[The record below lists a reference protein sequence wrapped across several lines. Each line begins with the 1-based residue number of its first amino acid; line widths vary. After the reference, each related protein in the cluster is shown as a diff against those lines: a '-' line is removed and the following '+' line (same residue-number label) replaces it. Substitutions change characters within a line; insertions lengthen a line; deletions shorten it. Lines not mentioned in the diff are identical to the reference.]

1 MVQYIIDFIN
11 VFQGLRKTVV
21 MLAVL
26 IVTCVFR
33 IKGYIGPD
41 NMEGILKATVVS
53 FFASNGLEHYTSMIK
68 ERLLANGKKEE
79 MTEIDSKTDGNG

>member
-1 MVQYIIDFIN
+1 MVQYIVDFIN

-26 IVTCVFR
+26 IVTAVFR
-33 IKGYIGPD
+33 VKGYLGPD

-53 FFASNGLEHYTSMIK
+53 FFASNSIEHYTAMVK

-79 MTEIDSKTDGNG
+79 VTEIDSKTIEEG